1 MVTAILVVLTIFG
14 VCAVAL
20 MVAASELERRHERW
34 EQFRHPPDSTLE
46 DDDDE

>member
-14 VCAVAL
+14 VCTVAL

-34 EQFRHPPDSTLE
+34 EQFRHPPDFEE